1 MTCQVDIFGAPRNVT
16 LEEKKGECGGV
27 EASGLLRAAKA
38 GRLNLAS
45 GRVQSVH
52 LSLLRLPSYPILPLP
67 ARRGVGG
74 WWSVHILLHK
84 HSCHL
89 PQLQLLT
96 LSPAGRC
103 FWISHKV
110 ALWGLG
116 GSISAF
122 KFQPYQH
129 PDGVPCSPSHK
140 DHPSLGLQKCGFHPF
155 VCPAFI
161 CSFHRNR

>member
-1 MTCQVDIFGAPRNVT
+1 MWWCRG
-16 LEEKKGECGGV
+16 
-27 EASGLLRAAKA
+27 LRAAQGCQ
-38 GRLNLAS
+38 GRPAELGFWEGPVCPPLLAEA
-45 GRVQSVH
+45 
-52 LSLLRLPSYPILPLP
+52 PILPHP
-67 ARRGVGG
+67 ASSCLSGGGVG
-74 WWSVHILLHK
+74 WSVHILLHK

-122 KFQPYQH
+122 KFRPYQH
-129 PDGVPCSPSHK
+129 PDGAPCSPSHK

-161 CSFHRNR
+161 RSFHRNR